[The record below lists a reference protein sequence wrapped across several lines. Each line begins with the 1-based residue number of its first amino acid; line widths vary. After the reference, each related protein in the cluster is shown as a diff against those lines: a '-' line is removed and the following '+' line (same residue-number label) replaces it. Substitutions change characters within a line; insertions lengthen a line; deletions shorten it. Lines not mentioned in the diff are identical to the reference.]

1 MFDQDAH
8 AEDTS
13 DHITYLLSNSETLT
27 GASGG
32 GGHLA
37 VHGYSGGLVGCAGAA
52 F

>member
-32 GGHLA
+32 GIEPFMA
-37 VHGYSGGLVGCAGAA
+37 IVAA
-52 F
+52 